1 MSDFYQNNYRAYHK
15 KTFSIDP
22 SSFLEPFVS
31 RLPEGSLVL
40 DVGCGSGR
48 DLLWLKRRGFNVIGF
63 ERSKGLAALA
73 RKNAGCEVVEG
84 DFEIYDFSKIS
95 TDAILL
101 LGALVHVSH
110 ERLPDVFKNITQ
122 ALKCRNDPL
131 LSVTRYQPRA
141 YLYVSLKE
149 GNEIWND
156 GQGRTFYLWQDEKLR
171 ELFSKQGFSVLDFSR
186 SESAVR
192 TGDTWLGYVLEDKR
206 VG

>member
-1 MSDFYQNNYRAYHK
+1 MSDYYEDNYQSYHE
-15 KTFSIDP
+15 KTFLIDP